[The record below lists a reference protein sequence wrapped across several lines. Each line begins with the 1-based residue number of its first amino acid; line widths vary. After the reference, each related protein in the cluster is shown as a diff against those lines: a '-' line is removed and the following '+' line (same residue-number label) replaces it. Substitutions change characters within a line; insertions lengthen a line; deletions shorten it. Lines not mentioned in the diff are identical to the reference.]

1 MHWHRYTN
9 EHSKT
14 QGNAVPDRYTAA
26 KALQNSVK
34 LHLTVWR
41 VQLYPVLWKP
51 STTCG
56 HYLYNDH
63 HNYDEQ
69 ERLTSVLPFSF
80 LIQLLLEFCATAQLN
95 ALGPVYKQQLKIH
108 TLLSAVNITSFYREK
123 LKCPCDKKKS
133 LPFFLQI
140 LKAYL
145 LDTWQLKFQA
155 LIFIQRLLSLNVN
168 FGFYGPPLLA
178 FKTNQLDLWGLNPW
192 KSDIKSSLTYILSM
206 WMQLTHAKPEFKSLK
221 AQTRVQHINSVA
233 YTGIVFSN

>member
-14 QGNAVPDRYTAA
+14 QGNTVPDRYTAA

-56 HYLYNDH
+56 HYLYTDH

-108 TLLSAVNITSFYREK
+108 TLLSAVNITFFYHEK
-123 LKCPCDKKKS
+123 LKCPCDKKNR
-133 LPFFLQI
+133 FLFSSDFESVFAWHLRAEISSSDFYPKTAQFKCKFWI
-140 LKAYL
+140 LRS
-145 LDTWQLKFQA
+145 T
-155 LIFIQRLLSLNVN
+155 ITCV
-168 FGFYGPPLLA
+168 
-178 FKTNQLDLWGLNPW
+178 
-192 KSDIKSSLTYILSM
+192 
-206 WMQLTHAKPEFKSLK
+206 
-221 AQTRVQHINSVA
+221 
-233 YTGIVFSN
+233 